1 MFIVRYFNVRVL
13 LSWHKQTERKQVMD
27 NTILKVRGLTKTYGD
42 KAALKDVS
50 FTVEKGRIYGFI
62 GENGAGKTTTI
73 RAITGLTFA
82 TDGNIELFGET
93 SRKGLEKARKKM
105 GCLVERPILSLNKT
119 AFENLKMQQM
129 LFGQKDDEK
138 IRQLLRRVGL
148 GDVMYKK
155 AKDFSL
161 GMKQRLGIAQ
171 ALINSPELLILD
183 EPVNGL
189 DPMGMV
195 DVRNLL
201 RALCEEDGITIVIS
215 SHILAELYQ
224 LVTDYII
231 ISHGQIIECITKK
244 ELDEKCSAYIL
255 LETQQ
260 SEKAINILSEKG
272 IKKTDHEGNKIKIYD
287 DVSADDIAKWLFDE
301 RILVTLL
308 MKHEKSLEDYYM
320 ELLGRNIK

>member
-1 MFIVRYFNVRVL
+1 
-13 LSWHKQTERKQVMD
+13 MD
-27 NTILKVRGLTKTYGD
+27 NIILRVSNLTKTYGE
-42 KAALKDVS
+42 KTALKDVS

-62 GENGAGKTTTI
+62 GENGAGKTTAI
-73 RAITGLTFA
+73 RAITGLTYA
-82 TDGNIELFGET
+82 SGGSVELFGRS
-93 SRKGLEKARKKM
+93 SRKGLEAARKKM
-105 GCLVERPILSLNKT
+105 GCLVERPILSLNRT

-129 LFGQKDDEK
+129 LFGQNDNEK
-138 IRQLLRRVGL
+138 IEQILRRVGL
-148 GDVMYKK
+148 GDVMHKK

-201 RALCEEDGITIVIS
+201 RSLCEDDGITIVIS

-231 ISHGQIIECITKK
+231 ISHGQIVECLSKK

-255 LETQQ
+255 VETRQTDEAMRILEENGVK
-260 SEKAINILSEKG
+260 SMERDG
-272 IKKTDHEGNKIKIYD
+272 GRIKIHD
-287 DVSADDIAKWLFDE
+287 EIAAEDIAKWLFDGK
-301 RILVTLL
+301 ILVTLL
-308 MKHEKSLEDYYM
+308 MKHERSLENYYM
-320 ELLGRNIK
+320 ELLGRK